1 MSALPTICRPMA
13 EPDRHFIL
21 STWLKACRYS
31 LSSKRVPNDHYYKYQ
46 QKLIERLWARNT
58 VKTTILALAEDEAVI
73 LGYLCSEILTEFPV
87 IHFAYVKATFQG
99 NGFFKLLL
107 KDARIDLEKEIVFT
121 HYTLESLFLKEKRE
135 RDQTEQYVTAEVLK
149 HKYPKTV
156 YNPYLAITGEE

>member
-1 MSALPTICRPMA
+1 MSDLPTVCRPMG

-31 LSSKRVPNDHYYKYQ
+31 LNSKRVPNDQYYKFQ
-46 QKLIERLWARNT
+46 QKLIERIWARDAS
-58 VKTTILALAEDEAVI
+58 KTTVLALSEDESVI
-73 LGYLCSEILTEFPV
+73 IGYLCYEILQDYPV

-107 KDARIDLEKEIVFT
+107 KHAKIDLQKETFFT
-121 HYTLESLFLKEKRE
+121 HYTLESSFLKEKRE

-149 HKYPKTV
+149 HKFPKTV
-156 YNPYLAITGEE
+156 YNPFLATIGEE